1 MGQRL
6 GRRHL
11 AARTLLDNRT
21 VPPSLSGRCLVTGAA
36 GFIGSH
42 LAERLVALGCE
53 VVGVDCFTDY
63 YDPAVKERN
72 VSSLCAGTGFTLVRA
87 DLAEADLAPVLQDID
102 YVFHQAGQPGVRRSW
117 GQSFEAYVRWNV
129 LATQRLLEA
138 GRTTGGLRRF
148 VNASSSSIY
157 GNAAELPVTERAL
170 PRPVSPYGVTK
181 LAAEHLATL
190 YAQLG
195 VSTVSLRYFTVY
207 GPRQRPDMAFNI
219 FIRCLLEGREISVNG
234 DGEQTR
240 DFTFVADAVDAN
252 LAAATAPT
260 ETVTG
265 RCYNVGGGS
274 RVTVNETLR
283 LLEEITG
290 RSARVRFGAAQPG
303 DARDTFADTSA
314 AHADL
319 GFAPKWALADGL
331 RAEADWLASGIQDS
345 GSR

>member
-1 MGQRL
+1 
-6 GRRHL
+6 
-11 AARTLLDNRT
+11 
-21 VPPSLSGRCLVTGAA
+21 VTGAA

-72 VSSLCAGTGFTLVRA
+72 VSALCAGTGFTLARA
-87 DLAEADLAPVLQDID
+87 DLAEDNLAPLLDGID

-117 GQSFEAYVRWNV
+117 GRSFEAYVRWNIV
-129 LATQRLLEA
+129 GTQRLLESA
-138 GRTTGGLRRF
+138 RTAGGLRRF

-157 GNAAELPVTERAL
+157 GNAAELPVTELAV

-190 YAQLG
+190 YAERD
-195 VSTVSLRYFTVY
+195 VPTVSLRYFTVY

-219 FIRCLLEGREISVNG
+219 FIRALLEGREINVNG

-252 LAAATAPT
+252 LAAATAPMA
-260 ETVTG
+260 TVSG
-265 RCYNVGGGS
+265 RSYNIGGGS
-274 RVTVNETLR
+274 RVTVNDTLR

-290 RSARVRFGAAQPG
+290 RHAHVRFGPQQPG
-303 DARDTFADTSA
+303 DARDTAADTSA
-314 AHADL
+314 AQADL
-319 GFAPKWALADGL
+319 GFTPKSTLREGL
-331 RAEADWLASGIQDS
+331 RAEAEWLASDITK
-345 GSR
+345 